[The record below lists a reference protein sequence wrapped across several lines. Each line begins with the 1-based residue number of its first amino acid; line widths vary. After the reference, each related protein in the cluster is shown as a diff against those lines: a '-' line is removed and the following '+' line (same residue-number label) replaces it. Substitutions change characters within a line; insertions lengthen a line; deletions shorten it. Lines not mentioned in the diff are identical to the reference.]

1 MSRGCIQG
9 SVCGPTFWNLIL
21 DELLQTKLPDNCHLQ
36 AFADDVLL
44 VVHSKDVASLQST
57 TNSILK
63 TIIEWG
69 TQSKL
74 TFGPSKTQLIAFTP
88 KAKQATI
95 RIDSIDLSF
104 VNEIKVLGVII
115 DNRLRFIRHAEY
127 IINKG
132 LKIYKSLCKFIRPT
146 WGIQSENVSIIY
158 QHVIEP
164 IITYASGIWGTAIK
178 YKGVKKKLTSF
189 QRGFSVKAI
198 RGFRT
203 ISANASIALSGFTP
217 LHLKINEVATVE
229 LTKLRGSTQL
239 LPNDVQLHR
248 PTPPSKM
255 LHPAA
260 RKSINFESAT
270 SDEDIQK
277 ICNPNFIKI
286 YTDGSRHSGDLVGAA
301 FVAYKPQ
308 GEPVEVKLKLHPSCS
323 VFQAEVLAIE
333 KALMWAHDTAVNGV
347 AILSDSLSALH
358 EISDRDSTNSLVNS
372 IQKYLITF
380 PVPVI
385 FIWTKAHVGVRG
397 NEEADKAAKMAASM
411 QKTPDFS
418 FFPISYVR
426 RLIKERN
433 LAISE
438 QDYLASPKGEHT
450 RKWLPDLAAIKE
462 LFKVTKTGFHLTQ
475 ILTGHG
481 FHQISMPGKIKVKVL
496 AGRNLPVMDRASDT
510 TDAFVEIKFGNVT
523 HKTDVCRKTL
533 NPHWSSTE
541 WYRFEVDES
550 ELQDEPLQLRL
561 MDHDTYS
568 ANDAIGKVVISLAP
582 LLAREANNAKSAS
595 PPGAVLSG
603 WIPVFD
609 TMHGIR
615 GELNVIV
622 KVELFSDF
630 NKYKT
635 SSCGVQF
642 FHCPSIPAGYK
653 ATAIHGFVEELVVND
668 DPEYQWIDKIRTPR
682 ASNEARQ
689 VAFIKLSN
697 QVQRLVG
704 LKAAELGA
712 NAVVGYQQ
720 DFDLEG
726 EAGVVARAI
735 GTAVSLIPP
744 PSPMQPIHIPPCTQQ
759 QLKKYLDILATD
771 DETVV
776 DLNQYFRHH
785 QQELQ
790 RLLNIMNPKTPT
802 LLDEP
807 ENVDEDEKNDFPRQ
821 TSVKNFI
828 NWYQDEDVSQKSL
841 KHISEDQT
849 DLNKLLRGNEDSD
862 SDSTGPLKKIKKLK
876 TTFTRRLGSLR
887 SRKSEKQDND
897 NVSLQSN
904 SSDTS
909 RISLT
914 DLKHE
919 FKKFKRLKKPKF
931 RKTFTNTE
939 DEGIGMASILA
950 RSVIHVHTSL
960 ACIAEKESEHS
971 PCSTMRRTSE
981 SEPTVNIS
989 DDEHNKNDERNIS
1002 ESKAKVPEIHAS
1014 LKNVNVDEPDITTR
1028 RERKL
1033 SESCPASPMA
1043 ERSENYLKLPKE
1055 TGYFGSLSLSG
1066 DSSEAYTS
1074 SDEDGE
1080 ISSSDQNVDFDKSV
1094 ETTSSVVQ
1102 SVLNKNVDPAF
1113 IAHIERKLSLLE
1125 GTIPELKE
1133 SKSHGVFENISELQ
1147 SDTNLETSKSS
1158 PCIHQNNDSIEDTE
1172 EAKRSLESSHN
1183 KHDQKHSLMHT
1194 AMETILIDKVK
1205 ALLPPSAEVIDT
1217 DDENTDA
1224 EHHDTEVESNVK
1236 SPSLFHTAMETI
1248 LLEKAQV
1255 LIPPGSQP
1263 ATPDGTS
1270 LKFVD
1275 TNVPKIPEHVE
1286 NVKGDLVQSAIE
1298 TILIDKVQTLI
1309 PSHSESVSYRD
1320 SIESSTPDRTDEI
1333 KNYGNL
1339 FIPETKALHADK
1351 GPILEHHSLDHATC
1365 KDQLKNSV
1373 VSNVSETLQVSRKPT
1388 SSLFHS
1394 AMETILMD
1402 KVQTLTTVS
1411 EQISD
1416 ISVAKSILQEQ
1427 VNPVVADHTNENEG
1441 AYSNLRKINN
1451 DNGDPKLNASTPD
1464 YGDEK
1469 LEDAK
1474 TSDNKGKIFDKI
1486 PNVSELKTKDGSSA
1500 DNKIMNANDTKDKRL
1515 VRQDSLHSLD
1525 NDEAES
1531 QKMSK
1536 ETSANITVSPRIDQS
1551 KPVLQHFH
1559 PILSGKPLE
1568 TIPSLPE
1575 SSLDHSESLDI
1586 DGVDQT
1592 LTSQTEFQC
1601 KPCDSESNSASVC
1614 GNSHAA
1620 CDVDR
1625 NEREKEN
1632 IFEKE
1637 KEREKESPHHARHDS
1652 CGAREP
1658 VAISQSTQ
1666 NSSFTP
1672 STPLGIHRRSSDSD
1686 LSVTPKGGSLNASL
1700 GNAGSGGGAILRP
1713 SMNSSNIE
1721 MLEYPFLTMTEY
1733 PPGLI
1738 VHLGGTVC
1746 ARSVKLVDAGGESAS
1761 RAAWWAELRTE
1772 LRAHARALRCNA
1784 VIAYTESA
1792 AICEDV
1798 CVLSAS
1804 GTAAVINLD
1813 CDFGNDIE
1821 IATSLVTNGRQ
1832 NGSDEGSETE
1842 QCGLAHVPYSPGAGP
1857 YRAELSTCGGCRK
1870 ARVPAVL
1877 LATCAKP
1884 NRLPAYAKAVTIT
1897 AVAARLRRAPP
1908 AAEPGARDISDQL
1921 PFLEYELHKLLL
1933 AKLRMQ
1939 GANALFSLRTQITI
1953 GERCVMAL
1961 ASGTAVR
1968 VVALPPPTPPR
1979 IKASDVDKNALEIQ
1993 RAVWDSF
2000 TANKAANGYDIGG
2013 SADTIL
2019 PSVALPELE
2028 NEDAPALDLC
2038 ADKDACVL
2046 ELDEAEDVE
2055 TAKTLAVRRAHM
2067 PVFTSNMKPAKGAPP
2082 QMFAQVQAAPAA
2094 ACALV
2099 QPASSWS
2106 CPRYI
2111 RHYIQGCGKVQAA
2124 PAAALRA
2131 RAALLPAGAARGTYD
2146 TTYRVVVRYKL
2157 RRLQPARSCSPA
2169 SSWSCPRY
2177 IRDYIQGCGRYKLRP
2192 LQPCALVQP
2201 CFQLELPEGCALDGV
2216 AYKLRRLQPCA
2227 LVQPCFQLELPEDE
2241 IQLIVSGSAISL
2253 VDPSKPEPINEPGYN
2268 HSNHSSPQQQS
2279 YSSHYHGNGNNG
2291 GNNSDNED
2299 DIFALDEEQLAK
2311 TPPPPV
2317 ENANADDKS
2326 LIFNGQVPTTVS
2338 LTTLGFVSGSRSER
2352 RICALRLL
2360 FVRETTAVRELGGL
2374 SGFLHTFTCE
2384 VLAIV
2389 RAYTAAL
2396 GGNALTSFYITQL
2409 MLQDNAH
2416 KNQGQCLLSVGG
2428 DVVQISY

>member
-1 MSRGCIQG
+1 
-9 SVCGPTFWNLIL
+9 
-21 DELLQTKLPDNCHLQ
+21 
-36 AFADDVLL
+36 
-44 VVHSKDVASLQST
+44 
-57 TNSILK
+57 
-63 TIIEWG
+63 
-69 TQSKL
+69 
-74 TFGPSKTQLIAFTP
+74 
-88 KAKQATI
+88 
-95 RIDSIDLSF
+95 
-104 VNEIKVLGVII
+104 
-115 DNRLRFIRHAEY
+115 
-127 IINKG
+127 
-132 LKIYKSLCKFIRPT
+132 
-146 WGIQSENVSIIY
+146 
-158 QHVIEP
+158 
-164 IITYASGIWGTAIK
+164 
-178 YKGVKKKLTSF
+178 
-189 QRGFSVKAI
+189 
-198 RGFRT
+198 
-203 ISANASIALSGFTP
+203 
-217 LHLKINEVATVE
+217 
-229 LTKLRGSTQL
+229 
-239 LPNDVQLHR
+239 
-248 PTPPSKM
+248 
-255 LHPAA
+255 
-260 RKSINFESAT
+260 
-270 SDEDIQK
+270 
-277 ICNPNFIKI
+277 
-286 YTDGSRHSGDLVGAA
+286 
-301 FVAYKPQ
+301 
-308 GEPVEVKLKLHPSCS
+308 
-323 VFQAEVLAIE
+323 
-333 KALMWAHDTAVNGV
+333 
-347 AILSDSLSALH
+347 
-358 EISDRDSTNSLVNS
+358 
-372 IQKYLITF
+372 
-380 PVPVI
+380 
-385 FIWTKAHVGVRG
+385 
-397 NEEADKAAKMAASM
+397 
-411 QKTPDFS
+411 
-418 FFPISYVR
+418 
-426 RLIKERN
+426 
-433 LAISE
+433 
-438 QDYLASPKGEHT
+438 
-450 RKWLPDLAAIKE
+450 
-462 LFKVTKTGFHLTQ
+462 
-475 ILTGHG
+475 
-481 FHQISMPGKIKVKVL
+481 
-496 AGRNLPVMDRASDT
+496 
-510 TDAFVEIKFGNVT
+510 
-523 HKTDVCRKTL
+523 
-533 NPHWSSTE
+533 
-541 WYRFEVDES
+541 
-550 ELQDEPLQLRL
+550 
-561 MDHDTYS
+561 
-568 ANDAIGKVVISLAP
+568 
-582 LLAREANNAKSAS
+582 
-595 PPGAVLSG
+595 
-603 WIPVFD
+603 
-609 TMHGIR
+609 
-615 GELNVIV
+615 
-622 KVELFSDF
+622 
-630 NKYKT
+630 
-635 SSCGVQF
+635 
-642 FHCPSIPAGYK
+642 
-653 ATAIHGFVEELVVND
+653 
-668 DPEYQWIDKIRTPR
+668 
-682 ASNEARQ
+682 
-689 VAFIKLSN
+689 
-697 QVQRLVG
+697 
-704 LKAAELGA
+704 
-712 NAVVGYQQ
+712 
-720 DFDLEG
+720 
-726 EAGVVARAI
+726 
-735 GTAVSLIPP
+735 
-744 PSPMQPIHIPPCTQQ
+744 
-759 QLKKYLDILATD
+759 
-771 DETVV
+771 
-776 DLNQYFRHH
+776 
-785 QQELQ
+785 
-790 RLLNIMNPKTPT
+790 MNPKTPT
-802 LLDEP
+802 LLDDP
-807 ENVDEDEKNDFPRQ
+807 ENVDEDEKNDFSRQ

-862 SDSTGPLKKIKKLK
+862 SDSTGPLKKMKKLK
-876 TTFTRRLGSLR
+876 TNFTKRLGSLR
-887 SRKSEKQDND
+887 SRKTDKQEND

-931 RKTFTNTE
+931 RKTFTNAE

-989 DDEHNKNDERNIS
+989 DDEHKLNKNDECSIT
-1002 ESKAKVPEIHAS
+1002 ESKAIIPEIHAS
-1014 LKNVNVDEPDITTR
+1014 LKNVDEPDITT

-1055 TGYFGSLSLSG
+1055 TGYFGSVSLSG

-1125 GTIPELKE
+1125 GTLPELKE
-1133 SKSHGVFENISELQ
+1133 SKSHAVFENVSELQ
-1147 SDTNLETSKSS
+1147 SNTNLETSKSS
-1158 PCIHQNNDSIEDTE
+1158 PCFRQNNDCNEATSESPIILDREDAKLSI
-1172 EAKRSLESSHN
+1172 ESSHKKN
-1183 KHDQKHSLMHT
+1183 DHKHSLMHT

-1205 ALLPPSAEVIDT
+1205 ALLPPSAEILDT
-1217 DDENTDA
+1217 DDENIDA
-1224 EHHDTEVESNVK
+1224 EHHDTKVELNVK

-1255 LIPPGSQP
+1255 VIPSVSQLV
-1263 ATPDGTS
+1263 TPDGTS
-1270 LKFVD
+1270 TKCVD
-1275 TNVPKIPEHVE
+1275 VNVSEIPEHVE
-1286 NVKGDLVQSAIE
+1286 NIKDDMVQAAIE
-1298 TILIDKVQTLI
+1298 TSPIDEVQTLI
-1309 PSHSESVSYRD
+1309 PSNSESVSYGD
-1320 SIESSTPDRTDEI
+1320 SIDSSTPEKLYEI
-1333 KNYGNL
+1333 HNDGDL
-1339 FIPETKALHADK
+1339 FIATKEALVDK
-1351 GPILEHHSLDHATC
+1351 TSSFELAPW
-1365 KDQLKNSV
+1365 KNQFKNSV
-1373 VSNVSETLQVSRKPT
+1373 ASNVSKTSQVNQKHT
-1388 SSLFHS
+1388 SSLLHS

-1402 KVQTLTTVS
+1402 KVKTLTTVS
-1411 EQISD
+1411 EQI
-1416 ISVAKSILQEQ
+1416 LE
-1427 VNPVVADHTNENEG
+1427 VNLTKNIVHEPVNSVVADNTNKQKVAN
-1441 AYSNLRKINN
+1441 SNLRIFVNNIGDRKLN
-1451 DNGDPKLNASTPD
+1451 DNDE
-1464 YGDEK
+1464 EK
-1469 LEDAK
+1469 LKDAE
-1474 TSDNKGKIFDKI
+1474 TSDDRASISDKTE
-1486 PNVSELKTKDGSSA
+1486 NFSDLKAKDDDSV
-1500 DNKIMNANDTKDKRL
+1500 DINIMNAYDIKDNRL
-1515 VRQDSLHSLD
+1515 VTQDSQHSLD
-1525 NDEAES
+1525 DNQAES
-1531 QKMSK
+1531 PKMSK
-1536 ETSANITVSPRIDQS
+1536 ETSANITVSPRIAQN

-1586 DGVDQT
+1586 DGVDPT
-1592 LTSQTEFQC
+1592 LNSQTEYQC
-1601 KPCDSESNSASVC
+1601 KSCDSESNSASVC

-1625 NEREKEN
+1625 NEREKEI
-1632 IFEKE
+1632 IFEK
-1637 KEREKESPHHARHDS
+1637 EKESPHHARHDS

-1658 VAISQSTQ
+1658 VATSQSTQ

-1813 CDFGNDIE
+1813 CDFGNELE
-1821 IATSLVTNGRQ
+1821 IATSLVSNGCK
-1832 NGSDEGSETE
+1832 NGSEEGIEPE
-1842 QCGLAHVPYSPGAGP
+1842 QCALAHVPYSPGAGP
-1857 YRAELSTCGGCRK
+1857 YRAELSTCGACRK

-1884 NRLPAYAKAVTIT
+1884 NQLPAYAKAVTIT

-1968 VVALPPPTPPR
+1968 VIALPPPTPPR
-1979 IKASDVDKNALEIQ
+1979 IKASEVDKNALEIQ

-2013 SADTIL
+2013 SVDTIL
-2019 PSVALPELE
+2019 PSMALPELE
-2028 NEDAPALDLC
+2028 SEDAPALDLCADKDACVLELDEAEDVRIQCVLAPCDLCSILPELESEDAPALDLCADKDACVLELDEAEDVRIQCVLAPCDLCSILPELESEDAPALDLCADKDACVLELDEAEDVRIQCVLAPCDLCSILPELESEDAPALDLCADKDACVLELDEAEDVRIQCVLAPCDLCSILPELESEDAPALDLCADKDACVLELDEAEDVRIQCVLAPCDLCSILPELESEDAPALDLCADKDACVLELDEAEDVRIQCVLAPCDLCSILPELESEDAPALDLCADKDACVLELDEAEDVRIQCVLAPCDLCSILPELESEDAPALDLCADKDACVLELDEAEDVRIQCVLAPCDLCSILPELESEDAPALDLCADKDACVLELDEAEDVRIQCVLAPCDLCSILPELESEDAPALDLCADKDACVLELDEAEDVRIQCVLAPCDLCSILPELESEDAPALDLCADKDACVLELDEAEDVRIQCVLAPCDLCSILPELESEDAPALDLC

-2055 TAKTLAVRRAHM
+2055 TARTLAARRTHM
-2067 PVFTSNMKPAKGAPP
+2067 PVFTNIMKPAKGAPP
-2082 QMFAQVQAAPAA
+2082 QMFAQVWRGRLAVSGSGGASAA
-2094 ACALV
+2094 AE
-2099 QPASSWS
+2099 
-2106 CPRYI
+2106 
-2111 RHYIQGCGKVQAA
+2111 RHV
-2124 PAAALRA
+2124 A
-2131 RAALLPAGAARGTYD
+2131 R
-2146 TTYRVVVRYKL
+2146 
-2157 RRLQPARSCSPA
+2157 
-2169 SSWSCPRY
+2169 
-2177 IRDYIQGCGRYKLRP
+2177 
-2192 LQPCALVQP
+2192 
-2201 CFQLELPEGCALDGV
+2201 ALDGV

-2253 VDPSKPEPINEPGYN
+2253 VDPSKPEPIPEPTYN

-2279 YSSHYHGNGNNG
+2279 YSSHYHHGNNG

-2317 ENANADDKS
+2317 ENADDKS

-2384 VLAIV
+2384 ASVLAIV